1 MTGKKDKSNWFGGG
15 GGREGA
21 AKEPRGERGFFR
33 RSGEKDEECVESKG
47 DGGESEGREFLLPP
61 RDGYE

>member
-15 GGREGA
+15 GGQRRCSKGA
-21 AKEPRGERGFFR
+21 QTRERGFFR
-33 RSGEKDEECVESKG
+33 GSGEKDEECVESKG
-47 DGGESEGREFLLPP
+47 DGIKGREILLPP